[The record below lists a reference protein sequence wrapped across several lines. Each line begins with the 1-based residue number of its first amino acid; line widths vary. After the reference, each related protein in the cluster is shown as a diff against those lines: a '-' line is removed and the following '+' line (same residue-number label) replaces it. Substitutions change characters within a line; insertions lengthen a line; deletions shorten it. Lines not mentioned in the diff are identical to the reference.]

1 MADQWTCQGTATM
14 KPCNKE
20 VAELTSLSQIIKD
33 NIKGFGYLDK
43 RGAPRACDA
52 HLVRKWNNHLVT
64 LFVYFEVCT
73 NFNSFFHLAYQAWDA
88 ESLNYFSGTSLESG
102 DP

>member
-1 MADQWTCQGTATM
+1 M

-33 NIKGFGYLDK
+33 NIRGFGYLDK

-52 HLVRKWNNHLVT
+52 HLVRK
-64 LFVYFEVCT
+64 
-73 NFNSFFHLAYQAWDA
+73 
-88 ESLNYFSGTSLESG
+88 
-102 DP
+102 